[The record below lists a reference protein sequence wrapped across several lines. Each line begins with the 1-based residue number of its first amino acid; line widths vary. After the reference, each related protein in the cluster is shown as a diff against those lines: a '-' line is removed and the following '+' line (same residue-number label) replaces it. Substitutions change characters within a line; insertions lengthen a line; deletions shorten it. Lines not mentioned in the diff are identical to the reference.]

1 MAINLLN
8 NGEKLYEF
16 IMFSMLTGYEPF
28 RRTGEYQVEQ
38 SIIYAKIDF
47 EIIPDYELRLLNE
60 KLLDKNEN
68 TRITCKETLKY
79 LRELKK
85 LRESVYN
92 DDYYKYQGHLFIEN
106 YKAMLNDKLN
116 LFQRNTI

>member
-1 MAINLLN
+1 M
-8 NGEKLYEF
+8 
-16 IMFSMLTGYEPF
+16 
-28 RRTGEYQVEQ
+28 
-38 SIIYAKIDF
+38 
-47 EIIPDYELRLLNE
+47 
-60 KLLDKNEN
+60 DKNEN